1 MRLHPPREDL
11 PVHAQQQSAAAVSP
25 YAVTGDVENQRLNSS
40 RGSAADNAEKV
51 ALPETQSLW
60 YMAQSKEHRH
70 LLKHPVVTSFLH
82 MKWGRIR
89 RHFNFNLR
97 YVGGWSVRF
106 CPRNGAYFA
115 QQFRPWQHA
124 VKRQTCSPGS
134 TFSSCSS

>member
-1 MRLHPPREDL
+1 M
-11 PVHAQQQSAAAVSP
+11 SP
-25 YAVTGDVENQRLNSS
+25 YAVAGDVENQRLNS
-40 RGSAADNAEKV
+40 RGSSAADSAEKV

-82 MKWGRIR
+82 MKWDRIR

-97 YVGGWSVRF
+97 EAGFDLEMQPILSCNSAFGCIMLTY
-106 CPRNGAYFA
+106 
-115 QQFRPWQHA
+115 
-124 VKRQTCSPGS
+124 SPGS